1 MEKLITN
8 TFVTVA
14 DDCAARAGVAP
25 EPKAGKETV
34 ASLEYALLSAKPYTL
49 TLDDLKFEVHLA
61 RAGVSAAERAKRGG
75 EMRAE
80 LLARPQACMRASP
93 LTKSYGW
100 GAHYDDKGRLA
111 IYARE
116 SKEYARLAKSP
127 ELRVDKAMR
136 NKRP

>member
-14 DDCAARAGVAP
+14 DDCAAPAGVTP
-25 EPKAGKETV
+25 QPKAGRETV
-34 ASLEYALLSAKPYTL
+34 ASLEYALLSARPYKL

-61 RAGVSAAERAKRGG
+61 RTGISPAERAARGAG
-75 EMRAE
+75 IRAA
-80 LLARPQACMRASP
+80 LFSKPQACMRASP

-111 IYARE
+111 IYARD
-116 SKEYARLAKSP
+116 SKDYARLATSP
-127 ELRVDKAMR
+127 KLSVVKAMR
-136 NKRP
+136 GKRA